1 MTKNRDKNE
10 FHVFF
15 YTTNRKD
22 DELLIHTLQDSK
34 LILNVSNSK
43 LALVE
48 CLKQE
53 FGKIILMSQEDIH
66 DSLALYYQCLAL
78 VPDNQ
83 LHDHSLLITCSR
95 QDEKQAFQY
104 FLSRAIDDYLLS
116 RPLYE
121 VQRPVTVCYQQL
133 EKLGIYLNH
142 SAPLP
147 QLKAGQ
153 TLPEEKEELLRVGV
167 ERKNRLKVEFDKLL
181 KEFDQAISDTEASL
195 QQNEPDESL
204 LQNLQEQLS
213 TLKQS
218 NFRPRLIRLQHS
230 ALDLLDALLLKFS
243 PAREDKPEETEESD
257 TVDMPQDEMPLQT
270 DSPSLNQDIQ
280 PADTTK
286 KARILLVEDD
296 NVSAMMSRKLL
307 ENLGFEV
314 HWTSLG
320 RRALA
325 YLQTHQYTLILMDI
339 NLPDTDGLMVADQL
353 SHMQCVNSDTPVA
366 ILTGNKH
373 KNLVQRAAKSGA
385 KHYIVKPL
393 HIDTMIKL
401 CQQYQIEV

>member
-1 MTKNRDKNE
+1 MLKKHESDET
-10 FHVFF
+10 HVFF
-15 YTTNRKD
+15 YTTDRKD

-34 LILNVSNSK
+34 LKVKVSNSK

-53 FGKIILMSQEDIH
+53 FGKIILISQEDIN
-66 DSLALYYQCLAL
+66 DSLSLYYQCLAL
-78 VPDNQ
+78 VPDHQ
-83 LHDHSLLITCSR
+83 LYDHALLVTCSR
-95 QDEKQAFQY
+95 QDEQQAFDY

-121 VQRPVTVCYQQL
+121 VHRPVTVCYQQL

-142 SAPLP
+142 SVPLP
-147 QLKAGQ
+147 QIQTGQ
-153 TLPEEKEELLRVGV
+153 SLPEDKEELLKVGV
-167 ERKNRLKVEFDKLL
+167 ERKNRLKLEFDTLL
-181 KEFDQAISDTEASL
+181 KEFDKTISDTEASL
-195 QQNEPDESL
+195 QQNKLDDDL
-204 LQNLQEQLS
+204 LLHLHEQLS
-213 TLKQS
+213 GLKHN

-230 ALDLLDALLLKFS
+230 ALDLLNALLLKFAPEK
-243 PAREDKPEETEESD
+243 PADAPEEIDTDEETLSE
-257 TVDMPQDEMPLQT
+257 TLPQQV
-270 DSPSLNQDIQ
+270 DSPSAEDKHDDE
-280 PADTTK
+280 PR
-286 KARILLVEDD
+286 KAAKVLLVEDD
-296 NVSAMMSRKLL
+296 NVSAMMSSKLL
-307 ENLGFEV
+307 KNLGFDV

-325 YLQTHQYTLILMDI
+325 YLQTNQYSLILMDI

-353 SHMQCVNSDTPVA
+353 SHMQCINSNTPVA

-373 KNLVQRAAKSGA
+373 KNLVERAAKSGA

-401 CQQYQIEV
+401 CQKYQIEVE

>member
-1 MTKNRDKNE
+1 MIKKHESDE
-10 FHVFF
+10 IHVFF
-15 YTTNRKD
+15 YTTDRKD

-34 LILNVSNSK
+34 LKVKVSNSK

-53 FGKIILMSQEDIH
+53 FGKIILISQDDIN
-66 DSLALYYQCLAL
+66 DSLSLYYQCLAL

-83 LHDHSLLITCSR
+83 LYDHALLVTCSR
-95 QDEKQAFQY
+95 QDEKQAFDY

-121 VQRPVTVCYQQL
+121 VHRPVTVCYQQL
-133 EKLGIYLNH
+133 EKLGVYLNH

-147 QLKAGQ
+147 QIQPGQ
-153 TLPEEKEELLRVGV
+153 SLPEDKGELLKVGV
-167 ERKNRLKVEFDKLL
+167 ERKNRLKLEFDTLL
-181 KEFDQAISDTEASL
+181 KEFDKTISDTETSL
-195 QQNEPDESL
+195 QQNKLDDNL
-204 LQNLQEQLS
+204 LLHLHEQLS
-213 TLKQS
+213 SLKHN

-230 ALDLLDALLLKFS
+230 ALDLLDALLHKFA
-243 PAREDKPEETEESD
+243 PDKPAEAPEQIDTEEDAHSE
-257 TVDMPQDEMPLQT
+257 TLPLEVDLPTAEDEH
-270 DSPSLNQDIQ
+270 
-280 PADTTK
+280 ADEHRQAAK
-286 KARILLVEDD
+286 VLLVEDD
-296 NVSAMMSRKLL
+296 NVSAMMSSKLL
-307 ENLGFEV
+307 KNLGFDV

-325 YLQTHQYTLILMDI
+325 YLQTNQYALILMDI

-353 SHMQCVNSDTPVA
+353 SHMQCINSNTPVA

-373 KNLVQRAAKSGA
+373 KNLVQRAAKTGA

-401 CQQYQIEV
+401 CQKYQIKID